1 MGASSAY
8 RTVHLVSDDV
18 ILWSHRMNHTRIVHV
33 HVYGLRSN
41 ATLFLHCIVHSYFT
55 IGVLYAVHIVQC
67 ALCTAALVL
76 LVLYCEF
83 GINMIYERLKTKERR
98 HANRVNTANTHTPKA
113 TEPRMEGRGNFH
125 TSAHYWR
132 LAMPVGATLYSYS
145 MHRCAVQ
152 KNVFRF
158 IFR

>member
-55 IGVLYAVHIVQC
+55 IGVLY
-67 ALCTAALVL
+67 
-76 LVLYCEF
+76 
-83 GINMIYERLKTKERR
+83 G
-98 HANRVNTANTHTPKA
+98 
-113 TEPRMEGRGNFH
+113 
-125 TSAHYWR
+125 
-132 LAMPVGATLYSYS
+132 TLYILY
-145 MHRCAVQ
+145 
-152 KNVFRF
+152 NVHSSSRPTR
-158 IFR
+158 IILRVWNKYDI